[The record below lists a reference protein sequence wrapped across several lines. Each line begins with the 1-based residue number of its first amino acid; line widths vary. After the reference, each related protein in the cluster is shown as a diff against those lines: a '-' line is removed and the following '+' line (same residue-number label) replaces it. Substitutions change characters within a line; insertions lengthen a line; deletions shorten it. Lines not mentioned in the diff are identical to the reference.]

1 MAYQVC
7 PWWHA
12 YWFDN
17 AMRRLLYRT
26 DSVFGPYVTPGMS
39 VMDVG
44 CGMGFNA
51 IGLAKIVGDEGCVI
65 AVDLQPQMLEVLR
78 KRAARAGVG
87 HRIRTHQ
94 CESDFL
100 GVHDAVDFAV
110 AFWMVHE
117 VPDPR
122 GFLQQ
127 MRSCLVANGKFLIAE
142 PRFHVSPKMF
152 QDMLA
157 TAGGAGLEVCDEPHI
172 RLSRAVVL
180 RRE

>member
-1 MAYQVC
+1 MASHVC
-7 PWWHA
+7 PWQHA

-17 AMRRLLYRT
+17 ALRRLVFRIDT
-26 DSVFGPYVTPGMS
+26 IFGPYVRPGMT

-51 IGLAKIVGDEGCVI
+51 IGLARIVGDAGCVI

-78 KRAARAGVG
+78 KRAKRAGVA

-94 CESDFL
+94 CESDSI
-100 GVHDAVDFAV
+100 GVDDAVDFAV
-110 AFWMVHE
+110 AFWVIHE
-117 VPDPR
+117 VPDVR
-122 GFLQQ
+122 AFLQQ
-127 MRSCLVANGKFLIAE
+127 MRSCLVENGKFLVVE
-142 PRFHVSPKMF
+142 PRFHVSSATF

-157 TAGGAGLEVCDEPHI
+157 TAEEVGLRPGEQLPI

-180 RRE
+180 SRD